1 MIGFRTRIG
10 LWCRPSAT
18 ALAMLAATLSGWA
31 SRADDTLP
39 ASETPAA
46 FVGEKPIDRSAIDL
60 VIRRLYPSTKPAG
73 EQRMQVEASV
83 LEQLVDE
90 ALLRIELADQLVAVA
105 DGEIQAG
112 VDRLRGQLA
121 PRGLTLEAFLADS
134 GRDES
139 MLREQIRLEVA
150 LDKFIRP
157 RMTAEKV
164 GAFFEQHRR
173 EFDGTRLRVSHIV
186 LRPDIVDTAG
196 IERQVA
202 QAESIR
208 RDILQGRTSLDE
220 AARRFSAG
228 PSRHNGGDIGWITRA
243 GPMVEGFTK
252 PVFALA
258 KGDVSK
264 PIVTPFGVHLVK
276 VTDVEPGRVGVDA
289 VRPGLEKMMAAE
301 IVRDLLAKARA
312 STRVTYAPGVAHFD
326 PATPAESL
334 EPRRIL
340 VEGGK

>member
-1 MIGFRTRIG
+1 
-10 LWCRPSAT
+10 
-18 ALAMLAATLSGWA
+18 MLAAA
-31 SRADDTLP
+31 MSRLAFGADGPTP
-39 ASETPAA
+39 ESETPAA

-60 VIRRLYPSTKPAG
+60 VIRRLYPATKPAG
-73 EQRMQVEASV
+73 EQRMQVEATV

-90 ALLRIELADQLVAVA
+90 ALLRAELANQIVMVA

-112 VDRLRGQLA
+112 IDRLRGQLA
-121 PRGLTLEAFLADS
+121 PRGITLEAFLAES

-139 MLREQIRLEVA
+139 VLREQIRLEAA

-157 RMTAEKV
+157 RMTGDKV
-164 GAFFEQHRR
+164 GEFFEQHRR
-173 EFDGTRLRVSHIV
+173 EFDGTRLRVSHVV
-186 LRPDIVDTAG
+186 LRPDIIDAEGV
-196 IERQVA
+196 ERQVA

-208 RDILQGRTSLDE
+208 RDILQGRMSLDE

-228 PSRHNGGDIGWITRA
+228 PSRHQGGDIGWITRT
-243 GPMVEGFTK
+243 GPMVEAFTQ

-276 VTDVEPGRVGVDA
+276 VTDMEPGRIGLDA
-289 VRPGLEKMMAAE
+289 VRPGLEKMMAAQL
-301 IVRDLLAKARA
+301 VRDLLTKARA

-326 PATPAESL
+326 PATPADGM
-334 EPRRIL
+334 EPRRII
-340 VEGGK
+340 VEGGQ